1 MDCMADRQLAFS
13 ILQLVALSLPAFAIL
28 LQMVVESD
36 FPYTKEAVPITTA
49 SFGLFIVAGLVVMG
63 DLVVTTNSIIAKIAL
78 GIVGLGMAGM
88 LVGAALIGLQTEQ
101 AQRANDNGDQNF

>member
-1 MDCMADRQLAFS
+1 MADRQVAFS

-36 FPYTKEAVPITTA
+36 FPYTKEAVPVTTA

-63 DLVVTTNSIIAKIAL
+63 DLVLTTNSFVAKVAL
-78 GIVGLGMAGM
+78 GIAGLGMAGM
-88 LVGAALIGLQTEQ
+88 LVGAALIGVQTER
-101 AQRANDNGDQNF
+101 AQRAYDAGDQEL